1 MGAERSVPATAVS
14 VCSVPLS
21 ASMGVCIRR
30 PEEGSELL
38 SLYFGNCREGERVVC
53 PVGAL

>member
-1 MGAERSVPATAVS
+1 VGAERSVPATAVS

-21 ASMGVCIRR
+21 ASTGVCIRR